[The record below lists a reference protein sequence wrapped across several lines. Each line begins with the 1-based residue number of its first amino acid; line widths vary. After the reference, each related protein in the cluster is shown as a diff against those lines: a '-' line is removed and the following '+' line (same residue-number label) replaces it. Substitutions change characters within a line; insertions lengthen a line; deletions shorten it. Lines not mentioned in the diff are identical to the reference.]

1 MDHHRARL
9 GFSGPEDSDLDLVR
23 FDHGCLMLGIS
34 LRTAFSRLKDENS
47 DMPRPFSI
55 SNGRQ
60 RFFRRSDLVAY
71 VARKAEEAQ
80 RLPSRPSPEV
90 IAARQTTFA
99 RMNADR
105 AAEAMVERDRASEA
119 AHKQAQRDWMARRRH
134 GGGDAA

>member
-1 MDHHRARL
+1 MAHHRMHL
-9 GFSGPEDSDLDLVR
+9 GFSVPDEIDLDLVR

-34 LRTAFSRLKDENS
+34 LRTAYSRLKDENS

-80 RLPSRPSPEV
+80 KTCPRE
-90 IAARQTTFA
+90 
-99 RMNADR
+99 
-105 AAEAMVERDRASEA
+105 
-119 AHKQAQRDWMARRRH
+119 
-134 GGGDAA
+134 DAA